1 MAEEAARTREQIV
14 AAGRASFAARGFGA
28 TSTTAVA
35 AAAGVTRGA
44 VYHHFSDKTDLFRAV
59 FLDLEHELNAAVTT
73 AAAAESEPLAAVLA
87 GCSALLDFAG
97 RPDYQQIAVVDAP
110 AVLGVAEW
118 HRIGVGIG
126 LDTMTRGLA
135 ALERSGV
142 LARPNTPALA
152 VLLFGAL
159 TEACLALAR
168 GGAGTPTRQ
177 ELLDEFRLLITDP
190 PDTR

>member
-118 HRIGVGIG
+118 HRIDVGIG

-135 ALERSGV
+135 SPPSNGRACWPDRTRRHSPYCSSGRSPRHAWHWRGAV
-142 LARPNTPALA
+142 RAHRPNRSCSTSS
-152 VLLFGAL
+152 
-159 TEACLALAR
+159 AC
-168 GGAGTPTRQ
+168 
-177 ELLDEFRLLITDP
+177 
-190 PDTR
+190 